1 MAIYSYFSDM
11 MRKYKSATLFRV
23 AMDHVRVSVL
33 IPTLNEEASIGRTIS
48 QIKRTPD
55 MEIAIIDGLSTDRTR
70 EIAGSMGA
78 RIIME
83 KRKGYGRAYKTGF
96 REAKGDVI
104 VTLDGDTTY
113 PAEMIPELVELLDR
127 ERLDFISCD
136 RIRKA
141 EKGAFT
147 TLHRFGNWGLKVWTN
162 MLFGLRLNDSQTGM
176 WVFRKSALHHL
187 HLTSDG
193 MPLSEEIKIE
203 AFRNKAIRSR
213 EISVPYRIREGE
225 KKLSTWKDGWR
236 NLKFLFRKR
245 FTPSMLPPAEDFSI
259 RQDPSASDSNI

>member
-1 MAIYSYFSDM
+1 M
-11 MRKYKSATLFRV
+11 
-23 AMDHVRVSVL
+23 
-33 IPTLNEEASIGRTIS
+33 IPTLNEEASIGKTIS

-55 MEIAIIDGLSTDRTR
+55 MEIAIIDGLSTDRTC

-78 RIIME
+78 RVILE
-83 KRKGYGRAYKTGF
+83 KRRGYGRAYKTGF
-96 REAKGDVI
+96 REAKGDII

-127 ERLDFISCD
+127 DKLDFISCD

-141 EKGAFT
+141 DKGAFT
-147 TLHRFGNWGLKVWTN
+147 TLHTFGNWGLKVWTN
-162 MLFGLRLNDSQTGM
+162 VLFGLRLNDSQTGM
-176 WVFRKSALHHL
+176 WVFRKAILEGIK
-187 HLTSDG
+187 LTSDG

-203 AFRNKAIRSR
+203 CFKNRSIRAR

-245 FTPSMLPPAEDFSI
+245 FAPSRLPPAEDFRI
-259 RQDPSASDSNI
+259 QHDVATSDSNK